1 MKKQLSMLA
10 LVLSISV
17 LSLGVT
23 GCAKKA
29 PTTAP
34 ATPAQQIT
42 KVLAVVQRVGI
53 VVEQVQVFEGNM
65 FTAGQVPAAAHAT
78 ITAAFKKASET
89 VLAAIAALQTTAAAT
104 NQRELVQAVSQAIKD
119 ISTSLAHLSDKQA
132 AQLAGWLDTAAALID
147 VSLP

>member
-1 MKKQLSMLA
+1 
-10 LVLSISV
+10 
-17 LSLGVT
+17 
-23 GCAKKA
+23 
-29 PTTAP
+29 
-34 ATPAQQIT
+34 
-42 KVLAVVQRVGI
+42 
-53 VVEQVQVFEGNM
+53 
-65 FTAGQVPAAAHAT
+65 
-78 ITAAFKKASET
+78 